1 MSTPNDNNG
10 ISTES
15 RIIDA
20 AKSLFIEKGY
30 AETSMSDIAA
40 RAEINRPALHYYF
53 RTKGKMFHAVIGDIV
68 SAIVP
73 RVYELLMQRGLP
85 IADRIEGVIDA
96 YFALFKQNPRLP
108 MFILREMNRDA
119 GMLIDTI
126 TRLHLKEKLETVI
139 LSIENEME
147 SGKLNRIPVRFLFFN
162 FYGMLLTPF
171 LAQDL
176 VCTALLEDGETFD
189 QMLAKWKPC
198 IMQQMLNLLQPR

>member
-53 RTKGKMFHAVIGDIV
+53 RTKDKMFHAVIGDIV

-73 RVYELLMQRGLP
+73 RVYELLM
-85 IADRIEGVIDA
+85 
-96 YFALFKQNPRLP
+96 
-108 MFILREMNRDA
+108 
-119 GMLIDTI
+119 
-126 TRLHLKEKLETVI
+126 
-139 LSIENEME
+139 
-147 SGKLNRIPVRFLFFN
+147 
-162 FYGMLLTPF
+162 
-171 LAQDL
+171 
-176 VCTALLEDGETFD
+176 
-189 QMLAKWKPC
+189 
-198 IMQQMLNLLQPR
+198 